1 MKINVVNLA
10 LTEAESLSHFDADSP
25 AIRLS
30 FLLHTQ
36 FKCLILDFYQHFE
49 VIQYVLWKN
58 VV

>member
-49 VIQYVLWKN
+49 VIQYVL
-58 VV
+58 